1 MKLFKLIA
9 SKSGQVVF
17 DDRIEAPSPRE
28 AREQMKAL
36 LGLQSLTGVVY
47 AITEIPVDLIQ
58 SIVDARL
65 AESMQRVRNG
75 EPPASVE
82 ALIRPLAN
90 AAVREQLAS
99 LRAGQGPVTE
109 EPPVAPQRFDAFAT
123 AVQRRQMAVQ
133 SGAWWRGRMLAI
145 GFTLL
150 GIAIVAAIVGDR
162 RLATA
167 EGIVT
172 FSLAFTIWSFLGLL
186 TLPTPSRRGVEEI
199 DQRMLAAGCQ
209 RAVLART
216 MGLLDDLQD
225 RERARS
231 SLVETIFH
239 PVPSVQSRL
248 RGPRSTG
255 GHGCW
260 DAARTAVYVSAAGL
274 GLIRAKRLSTSRAP

>member
-82 ALIRPLAN
+82 ALIRPLAS

-99 LRAGQGPVTE
+99 LRAGQAPVTE
-109 EPPVAPQRFDAFAT
+109 EPPAAPQRFDAFAT
-123 AVQRRQMAVQ
+123 AADQ
-133 SGAWWRGRMLAI
+133 
-145 GFTLL
+145 
-150 GIAIVAAIVGDR
+150 IVP
-162 RLATA
+162 
-167 EGIVT
+167 
-172 FSLAFTIWSFLGLL
+172 
-186 TLPTPSRRGVEEI
+186 PTPR
-199 DQRMLAAGCQ
+199 
-209 RAVLART
+209 
-216 MGLLDDLQD
+216 
-225 RERARS
+225 
-231 SLVETIFH
+231 
-239 PVPSVQSRL
+239 
-248 RGPRSTG
+248 
-255 GHGCW
+255 
-260 DAARTAVYVSAAGL
+260 
-274 GLIRAKRLSTSRAP
+274 RAKRTSVTVDGKLVDWKAVRKFYLRCRSLKQTAAHFELSPNTVKARVRREGWGA